1 MVKRAKLFSTPLKS
15 VLRVG
20 FIDLFVELTYLSDMN
35 NGDCLICWDFI
46 GNESGYG
53 KVEPCSHVFCMK
65 CIQKWT
71 KVSESNRHQGGGSA
85 CIVVVYRSTE
95 EINKKIL
102 N

>member
-1 MVKRAKLFSTPLKS
+1 
-15 VLRVG
+15 
-20 FIDLFVELTYLSDMN
+20 MN
-35 NGDCLICWDFI
+35 NVDCLICLDFI

-71 KVSESNRHQGGGSA
+71 KVSESNRHQGGGS
-85 CIVVVYRSTE
+85 VGLYSNRSTE
-95 EINKKIL
+95 EISKKIL